1 MANMEMLNYKNS
13 LILKQQ
19 INNYMKILNWVRGL
33 FGKNQE
39 SKKTRKRNYSKNGND
54 YVSSDSSYLYWT
66 EHDMSWQVGH
76 TDKSNSD
83 GESSHSISDSSSSS
97 YDSDSSCS
105 SYDSG
110 GGDSGGSS
118 D

>member
-1 MANMEMLNYKNS
+1 MVNMEILNYKNS
-13 LILKQQ
+13 LMLKQQ

-33 FGKNQE
+33 FGKKPRIE
-39 SKKTRKRNYSKNGND
+39 KKRKRNYSKNGND

-66 EHDMSWQVGH
+66 DHDMSWQVGH
-76 TDKSNSD
+76 TDKSNS
-83 GESSHSISDSSSSS
+83 ISDS
-97 YDSDSSCS
+97 
-105 SYDSG
+105 